1 MLNAKENVEN
11 DINKLIN
18 KIIRDSVKPLLY
30 KKHTMND
37 IKKFYT
43 ENDISIDKLFRSLS
57 TEDYKTINCFNQNEF
72 KSQSIKKSVSLHNF
86 QNTITKKHSNNN

>member
-1 MLNAKENVEN
+1 MLYAKENVEN

-43 ENDISIDKLFRSLS
+43 ENDI
-57 TEDYKTINCFNQNEF
+57 
-72 KSQSIKKSVSLHNF
+72 
-86 QNTITKKHSNNN
+86 